1 MQAQAQADP
10 MRRMQGMG
18 RSGQS
23 GTTDSLQRRT
33 GLEDSITI
41 RFRYLDSTRMQFFD
55 SSLSDFSRRYPS
67 PWNYVN
73 LGNTGTAARN
83 LLFEP
88 NLKSGWDHGF
98 HSFDLYNFTPEE
110 TRFYNTT
117 RPYSEIGYVLGSQV
131 EQMINLIHTQ
141 NIMPNWNMALQY
153 RLINAPGFF
162 LNQNS
167 NHNNYRLSSWYQS
180 KNKRYQNQ
188 VILIGNKLQ
197 VSENGGIR
205 DTANYLDD
213 PAYAER
219 STIPTYLGPDTRSR
233 NVFNSNINTGTKYTN
248 ATYMMRQQYDI
259 GQKDSIVT
267 DSSVIPL
274 FYPRLRLEHTI
285 SYNTYKYRFT
295 DDQVDTSYYRP
306 RYHLNDTLT
315 LFRQDHWRVLSNDF
329 SFYTFPDAKNPQQ
342 FFKAGATIQ
351 NLSGSF
357 DTGLVKATGF
367 NFFLHG
373 EYRNKTRNQKWDI
386 EALGNF
392 YAGGFNAGDYDAY
405 ISLKRL
411 ISPKIGYLQA
421 GFQNVSRTPSF
432 TFDNRSSFYLSDR
445 PDDFKKENT
454 IHIFGSLDQPRFRLK
469 LTAGYFLVSNY
480 TYFRDYYV
488 PDQSSAIFNVL
499 RLGAEKQF
507 SLGRR
512 FNWRTWILLQQKAGD
527 APVNLPLFITRN
539 QFAYEGNLGFK
550 NLQLSTGLE
559 FRYFTPYK
567 ASAYSPLTGQFFYQD
582 SATVRMKLPEITAFM
597 NFRIRSF
604 TAYLRVENL
613 NSYSFSRGG
622 FVNNNVLTLGYPSP
636 GMVIRLGIFWSFV
649 N

>member
-306 RYHLNDTLT
+306 RYHLNDTLR